1 MDGERQF
8 FDTNVLF
15 LGLLFLG
22 QGVLIWALLRQAA
35 LFVDSALDTMS
46 KLAQIVSIHQK
57 SRTAAE
63 AVEQTLVLDSNLRAL
78 DRAERAADAADAAK
92 KEPPK
97 PRPVGVKDEMGRVV
111 RFITPIDEKHLVNIP
126 KDRLVYE

>member
-1 MDGERQF
+1 MDANF
-8 FDTNVLF
+8 LF

-22 QGVLIWALLRQAA
+22 QGVLIYFLVKKAA
-35 LFVDSALDTMS
+35 EFVDSSLDTMS

-57 SRTAAE
+57 SRSAAE

-78 DRAERAADAADAAK
+78 DRAELAMDAEKKPPAKRPTGFKDASGKIIKCA
-92 KEPPK
+92 P
-97 PRPVGVKDEMGRVV
+97 DMM
-111 RFITPIDEKHLVNIP
+111 EKVMSKVP